1 MIFFDLEFYVPHSY
15 RNQTGKRGT
24 LVFNPT
30 FSDQILL
37 GGCFYCKSL
46 KDSHIYRKENLWI
59 WNFESEKELLKQ
71 IYQLFKE
78 EFILN
83 QRDLAIIQNKR
94 IKDIVTCGFGI
105 ARIDLPT
112 LYIKSVHHK
121 IESASNLFNMFLKT
135 KIIDLCNVSS
145 FLFPNEIVLYPKT
158 ANEVSKKIS
167 PKGAKKANGKK
178 VWEYYDKD
186 LYHKIEDRCEQ
197 EVMQIMEVYNH
208 LQLRIGKLTTQY

>member
-1 MIFFDLEFYVPHSY
+1 M
-15 RNQTGKRGT
+15 
-24 LVFNPT
+24 
-30 FSDQILL
+30 

-59 WNFESEKELLKQ
+59 WNFESEKELLRQ
-71 IYQLFKE
+71 IYQLFQE

-83 QRDLAIIQNKR
+83 QRYLAIIQNKR

-145 FLFPNEIVLYPKT
+145 FLFPNETVLYPKT

-167 PKGAKKANGKK
+167 PKSAKKANGKK
-178 VWEYYDKD
+178 VWDYYDKD
-186 LYHKIEDRCEQ
+186 EFHKIETRCEQ
-197 EVMQIMEVYNH
+197 EVLQIIHVYTS
-208 LQLRIGKLTTQY
+208 LQQLIGNQTDLNSIN